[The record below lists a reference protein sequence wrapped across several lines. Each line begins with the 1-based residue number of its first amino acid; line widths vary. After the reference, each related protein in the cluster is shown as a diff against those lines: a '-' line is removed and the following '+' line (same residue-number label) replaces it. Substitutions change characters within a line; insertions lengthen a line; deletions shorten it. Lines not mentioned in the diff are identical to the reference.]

1 MPYSPRNLPW
11 IVVDAS
17 DSDRLPKANDSL
29 GVTAQEH
36 QKFFLQEIKEH
47 LTSRLPPAASGR
59 HTGQTRNGTGNAQVS
74 DPSNLADPDFQVPA
88 NRKKLTI
95 RYPFNDLQEDLKFN

>member
-1 MPYSPRNLPW
+1 MPRSCLEIMDKFGVQSHIPPW

-17 DSDRLPKANDSL
+17 DSDRLPEANDSL

-36 QKFFLQEIKEH
+36 QKLFLQEIKE

-59 HTGQTRNGTGNAQVS
+59 EMEQEMHRSVI
-74 DPSNLADPDFQVPA
+74 PA
-88 NRKKLTI
+88 ILLIHISRC
-95 RYPFNDLQEDLKFN
+95 LQIEKS